1 MPPVNVQWFEWSDE
15 AFRKAQAEDKPVILN
30 LTATWSHG
38 CREMAEATYGDGEV
52 AEFLNRDYV
61 PVRVD
66 TDRRPDI
73 NDRYNLGGWPTTAFL
88 TPGGD
93 LMGGT
98 TYVELAQMKQLLVQL
113 KAGYARERHRLAEE
127 IARRDEKIAQ
137 ALEKAPAGVAKIDME
152 IFRKTVRGIVTTF
165 DSIHGGFGQAPKFPL
180 IASLRVVLQALH
192 ETQGPDFQQ
201 VFVKTLDAMGDRGM
215 YDAPRGGWFHYV
227 TNDLWTAPRFE
238 KMGEDNAGLI
248 KLYLD
253 ASLVTGREKYLERAV
268 AALQWARGTLLDPER
283 GVFFGSQHADEDF
296 YMARPDQLAGRPA
309 PSVDR
314 TVFTNASA
322 AMASAFLRAAQVLE
336 MPEMA
341 EIALRGLDWLL
352 KECATA
358 EGVAHYH
365 DGKPQ
370 LAVLVRDPIAL
381 ASALLD
387 AFDHTGDRRRLE
399 AAEGMTE
406 ALPKRFWCGPQKAL
420 ADRAVDA
427 LDRGE
432 LAKLKVNLH
441 ENALAADN
449 FARLWRI
456 TGKEEHR
463 AWAEK
468 LLLAFPDFLDGYSH
482 ATAEYALAAD
492 WIVRP
497 PEVVK
502 PGGLKA
508 YVPRRIVA
516 RPPSAAAAAA
526 ASAG

>member
-1 MPPVNVQWFEWSDE
+1 MTQPLQVQWFEWSDE
-15 AFRKAQAEDKPVILN
+15 AFRKAQTEDKPVILN
-30 LTATWSHG
+30 LTAAWSHG
-38 CREMAEATYGDGEV
+38 CRVMAETTYADGEV
-52 AEFLNRDYV
+52 AELLNRDYV
-61 PVRVD
+61 PISVD
-66 TDRRPDI
+66 SDRRPDL

-98 TYVELAQMKQLLVQL
+98 TYVDRNQMKQLLVQL
-113 KAGYARERHRLAEE
+113 KVGYAREKHRLAEE

-137 ALEKAPAGVAKIDME
+137 ALEKPPAGIAKIDME
-152 IFRKTVRGIVTTF
+152 IFRKTVRGIVATF
-165 DSIHGGFGQAPKFPL
+165 DSVHGGFGQAPKFPL

-201 VFVKTLDAMGDRGM
+201 VFIKTLDAMGDRGM

-238 KMGEDNAGLI
+238 KIGEDNAGLI

-268 AALQWARGTLLDPER
+268 GALQWARTTLLDPDR
-283 GVFFGSQHADEDF
+283 GVFFGSQYADEDY
-296 YMARPDQLAGRPA
+296 YMARPDQLAGRPP

-322 AMASAFLRAAQVLE
+322 AMASAFLRASQVLG
-336 MPEMA
+336 MPEFA
-341 EIALRGLDWLL
+341 EIALRGLGWLL
-352 KECATA
+352 KEGVMP
-358 EGVAHYH
+358 EGVAHYY
-365 DGKPQ
+365 DGKPR
-370 LAVLVRDPIAL
+370 LPVLLRDPIAL
-381 ASALLD
+381 GSAALD
-387 AFDHTGDRRRLE
+387 AFDHTGERRWLD
-399 AAEGMTE
+399 AAETLTA
-406 ALPKRFWCGPQKAL
+406 ALPKRFWYAAQNAL

-441 ENALAADN
+441 ENAIAAEN
-449 FARLWRI
+449 FARLWRL
-456 TGKEEHR
+456 TGKDEHR
-463 AWAEK
+463 AEAEK

-492 WIVRP
+492 WFVRP
-497 PEVVK
+497 PDVVK
-502 PGGLKA
+502 SGELKA
-508 YVPRRIVA
+508 FVPRRIVA
-516 RPPSAAAAAA
+516 R
-526 ASAG
+526 

>member
-1 MPPVNVQWFEWSDE
+1 MTQSPKVQWFEWSDE
-15 AFRKAQAEDKPVILN
+15 AFRKAQAEDKPVVLS
-30 LTATWSHG
+30 LTAPWSHG
-38 CREMAEATYGDGEV
+38 CREMAETTYADADVVEL
-52 AEFLNRDYV
+52 LNRDYV
-61 PVRVD
+61 PISVD

-88 TPGGD
+88 TPTGD

-98 TYVELAQMKQLLVQL
+98 TYVEVNQMKQLLVQL
-113 KAGYARERHRLAEE
+113 KVGYAREKHRLAEE
-127 IARRDEKIAQ
+127 IARRDQKIAQ
-137 ALEKAPAGVAKIDME
+137 ALEKPPAGIAKIDME
-152 IFRKTVRGIVTTF
+152 IFRKTVRGIVSTF
-165 DSIHGGFGQAPKFPL
+165 DSVHGGFGQAPKFPL
-180 IASLRVVLQALH
+180 VASLRVVLQALH

-201 VFVKTLDAMGDRGM
+201 VFLKTLDAMGDRGM
-215 YDAPRGGWFHYV
+215 YDGPRGGWFHYV

-238 KMGEDNAGLI
+238 KIGEDNAGLI
-248 KLYLD
+248 ELYLD

-268 AALQWARGTLLDPER
+268 ASLQWARGTLLDPDR
-283 GVFFGSQHADEDF
+283 GVFFASQHAEEDY
-296 YMARPDQLAGRPA
+296 YMARPDQIVGRPA

-314 TVFTNASA
+314 TIFTNASA

-336 MPEMA
+336 MPELG

-352 KECATA
+352 KNGVTP

-370 LAVLVRDPIAL
+370 LPALLRDSIAL
-381 ASALLD
+381 GSAAID
-387 AFDHTGDRRRLE
+387 AFDHTGDRRWLE
-399 AAEGMTE
+399 AAEEMTDS
-406 ALPKRFWCGPQKAL
+406 LPKRFWYEPMKAL

-427 LDRGE
+427 IERGE

-441 ENALAADN
+441 ENALAAEN

-456 TGKEEHR
+456 TGKDERR

-497 PEVVK
+497 PEVAK
-502 PGGLKA
+502 PGELKA

-516 RPPSAAAAAA
+516 R
-526 ASAG
+526 